1 MAEDVNFPL
10 DQGRS
15 SSAFQLLREVAQE
28 TGRPRRIED
37 QKDELKKADQ
47 AQEEQAQ
54 QTVNEVAS
62 LEARVEISQG
72 ARQQAG
78 ADPQNPTDR
87 QNQEAQE
94 DIAVAERRELQ
105 ANRQEVSEDAR
116 TDSRNPRSQGPSG
129 ANELGRIS
137 EGFVQDSEELLNEQ
151 IRSGND
157 VADPN
162 RIDEFQNA
170 DRIDSIQEAVV
181 RAGEDAVA
189 VKQEDPRKPL
199 EDATSIR
206 KLPGEGTG
214 PQGREALEQLLA
226 RKTPSPDESA
236 KENLQGNRVAVVDA
250 KVQQRLQEE
259 RVAEEEKRVKNEPAI
274 QTPKQEIKPI
284 ETQEEPIQEALDTNP
299 LRGPRLSELRDE
311 SDASAV
317 ETERGQNVS
326 RLI

>member
-15 SSAFQLLREVAQE
+15 SSAFQGLREVARE

-37 QKDELKKADQ
+37 QKDELKKANQ
-47 AQEEQAQ
+47 AQEEQVQ
-54 QTVNEVAS
+54 QPVNEVAS
-62 LEARVEISQG
+62 LEARVEISQE

-87 QNQEAQE
+87 QNQEA

-105 ANRQEVSEDAR
+105 ANRQEVSESAR
-116 TDSRNPRSQGPSG
+116 ADSRNPRSQGPSG

-181 RAGEDAVA
+181 RAGEDAVS
-189 VKQEDPRKPL
+189 VKQEDPGKPL

-226 RKTPSPDESA
+226 RKTPSPDERA

-259 RVAEEEKRVKNEPAI
+259 RVAKEEKRVKNEPAI

-284 ETQEEPIQEALDTNP
+284 ETQEEPIQESLDTNP
-299 LRGPRLSELRDE
+299 LRGPRPSELRDE

>member
-28 TGRPRRIED
+28 TGRPTRIED

-54 QTVNEVAS
+54 QTVSEPAS

-199 EDATSIR
+199 EDDTSIR

-214 PQGREALEQLLA
+214 PQGREALEQLLV

-259 RVAEEEKRVKNEPAI
+259 RVAEEEKRAKNEPAI

-284 ETQEEPIQEALDTNP
+284 ETQEEPIQEGLDTNP